1 MTHRMI
7 HRSPRTKKCKINFG
21 QNSVIL
27 SIVYGS
33 FKRSQK
39 MGIFPPYESYMK
51 RTTSPRT
58 PRISGLKSQVLK
70 PTFFSELP
78 ANLSGQFSL
87 SWQIFFA
94 LGSRESEGAPWI
106 SKNKSLDRFTPSK
119 LSSKVLFI
127 FRCSKNWQKKS
138 VHHHL

>member
-87 SWQIFFA
+87 SGQIFLHWAETTLKGLVKFQIKN
-94 LGSRESEGAPWI
+94 SRPLFTI
-106 SKNKSLDRFTPSK
+106 IFNSKML
-119 LSSKVLFI
+119 V
-127 FRCSKNWQKKS
+127 
-138 VHHHL
+138 